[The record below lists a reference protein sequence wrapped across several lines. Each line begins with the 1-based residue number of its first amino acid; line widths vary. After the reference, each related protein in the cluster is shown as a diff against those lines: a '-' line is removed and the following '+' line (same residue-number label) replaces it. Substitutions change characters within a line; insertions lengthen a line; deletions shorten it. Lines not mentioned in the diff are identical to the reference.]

1 MYERVLEKAADQ
13 TGEYEDGGIK
23 MATYNDII
31 HRWIHDDTMNLCEF
45 CTEIDNPCKIGDK
58 CSGFQW
64 NGKEN

>member
-1 MYERVLEKAADQ
+1 MTTCD
-13 TGEYEDGGIK
+13 
-23 MATYNDII
+23 DII
-31 HRWIHDDTMNLCEF
+31 HKWIHDDTMNLCEF